1 MIDHLLNTLTSF
13 LGSVL
18 VIVLIILAYFIN
30 KWIFNRIDKEAE
42 KGTVTY
48 QIVKVIIILIG
59 LLVFTITLPIE
70 QELKGQIIG
79 LIGIV
84 LSAAFALSS
93 TTLIGNALAGIMNNS
108 IKNFKLGDFIRIN
121 DKFGRVTKKGLFR
134 TEIQTEDR
142 NLTSMPNM
150 YIATNPLMIV
160 RDSGT
165 IISITV
171 SLGYD
176 VSRVKIEEALKE
188 AALAC
193 GLTDPFV
200 YITNLGDFSVTY
212 KINGMLN
219 DINKYFTTLSLLN
232 AKVMDHLHKEEI
244 EIVSPTFMN
253 QRQVNETEFIPPVI
267 REAQKSE
274 ESKLPEELIFDK
286 AIEADKI
293 EDKIESLE
301 RIEKQIK
308 ELEVESKETGNKE
321 SINKRIKHLK
331 EVKERLNKHIVE
343 QKNKLNEHK

>member
-1 MIDHLLNTLTSF
+1 MIDQLLNTLTSF
-13 LGSVL
+13 LGSAL
-18 VIVLIILAYFIN
+18 VIVLIILAYVIN
-30 KWIFNRIDKEAE
+30 KWVFKRIEKEAE
-42 KGTVTY
+42 KGTIAY
-48 QIVKVIIILIG
+48 QIAKVIIILIG
-59 LLVFTITLPIE
+59 LLMFTITLPIE

-108 IKNFKLGDFIRIN
+108 IKNFKLGDFIRIK

-150 YIATNPLMIV
+150 YIAANPLMIV

-165 IISITV
+165 IISTTV

-176 VSRVKIEEALKE
+176 VSRVKIEKALKE

-212 KINGMLN
+212 KINGMLD

-232 AKVMDHLHKEEI
+232 AKVIDHLHREEI

-253 QRQVNETEFIPPVI
+253 QRQVNETEFIPPI
-267 REAQKSE
+267 IKEAKGE

-301 RIEKQIK
+301 KIEKQIK
-308 ELEVESKETGNKE
+308 ELEVESKESSDKE
-321 SINKRIKHLK
+321 TINKRIKHLK
-331 EVKERLNKHIVE
+331 EVKERLNKHILE
-343 QKNKLNEHK
+343 QKKKLNEHK